1 MNRMGPWPH
10 IIDCLRA
17 STPRT
22 AHSTRK
28 PATLARCSPAP
39 NATTHTASIRHI
51 EWQTMHTI
59 RVSWSDPT
67 LGQCHDQT
75 WRAGSARTEGVCVL
89 TGVPV
94 RRGDAVF
101 RPLALG
107 RDAPVNAPHMI
118 LANTLRQD
126 KPGVA
131 RQNPGRSVC
140 RIVVPETLRRGES
153 LAQLD
158 HRTRELVAYVECT
171 RDPRFPVAGPRR
183 WKIKLNRDRRV
194 NRSSGVDRNLPAVAN
209 SESSSIA
216 PGACA
221 NPPSCAAAARPGL
234 RYRYR

>member
-1 MNRMGPWPH
+1 MVGPAAALPHAVVGAYDASGADDASLRNAAYLRTHRRRLNMNQMGPWPH
-10 IIDCLRA
+10 IVDCLR
-17 STPRT
+17 SSSPCT
-22 AHSTRK
+22 ARSTRK
-28 PATLARCSPAP
+28 PAMLARCSPAP
-39 NATTHTASIRHI
+39 NALTPTASIRHI

-59 RVSWSDPT
+59 RVSWSDAT

-75 WRAGSARTEGVCVL
+75 WRAGLARTEGVCAL

-107 RDAPVNAPHMI
+107 HDSPINAPHMI

-126 KPGVA
+126 KPGV
-131 RQNPGRSVC
+131 
-140 RIVVPETLRRGES
+140 
-153 LAQLD
+153 
-158 HRTRELVAYVECT
+158 
-171 RDPRFPVAGPRR
+171 
-183 WKIKLNRDRRV
+183 
-194 NRSSGVDRNLPAVAN
+194 DRNLSAVAN